1 MTPDGPKDATVAL
14 EYQMWGDEGVPF
26 LEEEDDDEEV
36 ESGKEEEIDTKKLQL
51 NCVGWKLRSG
61 LGKFNVKH
69 AWEPRRFVLD
79 GNKLSYYEIANNG
92 IDDDVI
98 VGGSDQKVNTTEE
111 EEAAGVECIEQEQ
124 QPSPKRGCGAIL
136 NEDSKEK
143 SKSKAEN
150 IKGQDEGIDDDDK
163 NATADAANDITIKTE
178 SPRGTIELS
187 QEKEASIEPSEE
199 NASSSSN
206 PLSASAISSSVKST
220 VIPSPTPYVLKISLP
235 EDHISWRFCF
245 HDRKTQMTWCNA
257 LRKITGTEEDENK
270 QIHNFEPGD
279 HVVRWEMIMLPVLVW
294 PIQIHGIVLEAGRN
308 CVIIADFGLTSYGPG
323 DGGAE
328 NEDGNN
334 SKSDRQRKK
343 KTNEEK
349 KDDDESSKQK
359 EKEHHDF
366 SMEAWKKLRPKEKR
380 RLNVIVLTDIHE
392 IKKWTKVNYGRNF
405 FKKKDGKKKM
415 MSSISSWFGKKSST
429 ASKNIFRSDGGGP
442 SSPLA
447 KQVNLVEK
455 EKNTDDIA
463 VTASVSFNNEG
474 RDERNLTNAELS
486 HHIPI
491 PKDEPEWF
499 RGADDVGSDGE
510 DMNTVRE
517 GDGDLGGEND
527 DNEGKPPPV
536 FSIAHVSRD
545 HDTALSLS
553 PKRENH
559 RSWHAKSRKSKN
571 SEDANESSSANKLPK
586 SDPAKIVLARTNFV
600 LEYGDELL
608 PPYHVF
614 HSNSECIAVWCKTG
628 RWSTLQTSVFLH
640 SCSVGNAKS
649 SVAFTLGVAATHV
662 LLAPVVALGGVAA
675 VTAPWIILKKSKG
688 KWEAATMKLTEEFWM
703 RAEPEVFVEAIEHWS
718 GIH

>member
-1 MTPDGPKDATVAL
+1 MNQSNKQDSTKATTATTLKSKIKSGEESFGSSTSSSPSSTISSSPTLRTSPSSSSSSHNNETSPNLSKSSKNNRQKSPRKQYKAPRGVWNDEEAVSLRKKHISNRKKKIMSNMTPDGPKDATVAL

-415 MSSISSWFGKKSST
+415 MSSISSWFGKK
-429 ASKNIFRSDGGGP
+429 IF
-442 SSPLA
+442 
-447 KQVNLVEK
+447 
-455 EKNTDDIA
+455 
-463 VTASVSFNNEG
+463 
-474 RDERNLTNAELS
+474 
-486 HHIPI
+486 H
-491 PKDEPEWF
+491 
-499 RGADDVGSDGE
+499 
-510 DMNTVRE
+510 
-517 GDGDLGGEND
+517 
-527 DNEGKPPPV
+527 
-536 FSIAHVSRD
+536 
-545 HDTALSLS
+545 
-553 PKRENH
+553 
-559 RSWHAKSRKSKN
+559 
-571 SEDANESSSANKLPK
+571 
-586 SDPAKIVLARTNFV
+586 
-600 LEYGDELL
+600 
-608 PPYHVF
+608 
-614 HSNSECIAVWCKTG
+614 
-628 RWSTLQTSVFLH
+628 
-640 SCSVGNAKS
+640 
-649 SVAFTLGVAATHV
+649 
-662 LLAPVVALGGVAA
+662 
-675 VTAPWIILKKSKG
+675 
-688 KWEAATMKLTEEFWM
+688 
-703 RAEPEVFVEAIEHWS
+703 
-718 GIH
+718 GI